1 MMKPSTERDYRRRIA
16 RVVEKIL
23 LEPGAPHTL
32 ESLAAVAHMSP
43 YHFHRVYR
51 EVTGESVVETVKR
64 LRLAQAAQ
72 RLTDAA
78 QVTAVAHDAGYDSP
92 QAFARAFRDFTG
104 VSPSEFR
111 AKQKSLVS
119 DSSAA
124 ATLRLS
130 EQACAMQPDDEAGMP
145 LSPSVE

>member
-1 MMKPSTERDYRRRIA
+1 M
-16 RVVEKIL
+16 VEKIL

-104 VSPSEFR
+104 VSPS
-111 AKQKSLVS
+111 
-119 DSSAA
+119 
-124 ATLRLS
+124 
-130 EQACAMQPDDEAGMP
+130 
-145 LSPSVE
+145 